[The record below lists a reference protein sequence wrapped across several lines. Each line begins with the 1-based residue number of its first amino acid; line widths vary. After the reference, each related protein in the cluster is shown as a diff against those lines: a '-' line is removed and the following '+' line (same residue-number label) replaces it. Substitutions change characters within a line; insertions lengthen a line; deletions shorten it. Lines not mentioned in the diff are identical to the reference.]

1 MGYLLL
7 ERKMKRS
14 FLATICLFVAA
25 AFAGPYDIEE
35 FAAQDPGSPDEV
47 ITAEFGGELKTI
59 PVEEVSSLQEGRL
72 VVRQK
77 FVDPFGAQPP
87 SYQIYQGAAGDMSS
101 MTALTAPEGTD
112 YSALVKAKL
121 YPRRGMPATDDVEKV
136 YFDGKSVFVPG
147 ATTAIAFIDGSPVQL
162 NSATPASDDAEFAA
176 ADEGAS
182 VAKDEEE
189 CDENDPDCEAEEEE
203 EEEYDV
209 ADDVDNEEAD
219 NRADAAYDASSDV
232 TDRFGIADEVRF
244 WSAVGLAAVFVG
256 SAVMGVLQHSKANE
270 AKDAYDDLSD
280 VEDQLLAEVD
290 KACNFDGKCREAM
303 IQKADLSNGGG
314 YTIAELQKR
323 KKTNKKT
330 QDSYSTAR
338 NIWFGVAGLSLT
350 AAIVLYVW

>member
-1 MGYLLL
+1 
-7 ERKMKRS
+7 MKRS

-35 FAAQDPGSPDEV
+35 FTAQDPGTPDEV
-47 ITAEFGGELKTI
+47 ITAEFGGELKAI
-59 PVEEVSSLQEGRL
+59 PVEEVSALQEGRL

-77 FVDPFGAQPP
+77 FSDPFGQQPT
-87 SYQIYQGAAGDMSS
+87 SYQIYQGSAGDLSS

-147 ATTAIAFIDGSPVQL
+147 ATTAIAFINGDPIQL
-162 NSATPASDDAEFAA
+162 KSATADADAEAAEFAA
-176 ADEGAS
+176 ADSAGGE
-182 VAKDEEE
+182 DEEE
-189 CDENDPDCEAEEEE
+189 CEEDDPECEEEDE
-203 EEEYDV
+203 DEGYDTASDTDATNEA
-209 ADDVDNEEAD
+209 ADQRDL
-219 NRADAAYDASSDV
+219 AAYNASSDV

-244 WSAVGLAAVFVG
+244 WSAIGLAAVFVG
-256 SAVMGVLQHSKANE
+256 SAVMGVIQHSKANE
-270 AKDAYDDLSD
+270 AKEAYDDLND
-280 VEDQLLAEVD
+280 LEKQLIAEVD
-290 KACNFDGKCREAM
+290 NACTGADGKVDGKCKEAV
-303 IQKADLSNGGG
+303 IQMAPLAND
-314 YTIAELQKR
+314 YTIAKLRER

>member
-1 MGYLLL
+1 
-7 ERKMKRS
+7 MKRS

-35 FAAQDPGSPDEV
+35 FAAQDAGSPDDV

-59 PVEEVSSLQEGRL
+59 PVEEVATLQEGRL

-77 FVDPFGAQPP
+77 FTDPFGEQPP
-87 SYQIYQGAAGDMSS
+87 AYQLYQGGAGDLSS
-101 MTALTAPEGTD
+101 MSALTAPEGTD

-147 ATTAIAFIDGSPVQL
+147 ATTAIAFINGSPVQL
-162 NSATPASDDAEFAA
+162 NSATPTNDDDAEFAA

-182 VAKDEEE
+182 GKAEEEE
-189 CDENDPDCEAEEEE
+189 CEEDDPDCEEDEEDED
-203 EEEYDV
+203 YAV
-209 ADDVDNEEAD
+209 ADNADEANEEAD
-219 NRADAAYDASSDV
+219 RRDQAAYDASSDV
-232 TDRFGIADEVRF
+232 TNRFGIADEVRF

-270 AKDAYDDLSD
+270 AKDAYDDLDD
-280 VEDQLLAEVD
+280 VESKLLDEVD
-290 KACNFDGKCREAM
+290 KACNNDGKCREAM

-330 QDSYSTAR
+330 QDSYSMAR
-338 NIWFGVAGLSLT
+338 NIWFGVAGVSLT

>member
-1 MGYLLL
+1 
-7 ERKMKRS
+7 MKRS

-35 FAAQDPGSPDEV
+35 FAAQDPGSPDEM

-59 PVEEVSSLQEGRL
+59 PVEEVATLQEGRL

-77 FVDPFGAQPP
+77 FTDPFGEQPP
-87 SYQIYQGAAGDMSS
+87 AYQIYQGGAGDLSS

-136 YFDGKSVFVPG
+136 YFDGKSVFIPG

-162 NSATPASDDAEFAA
+162 NSATPANDDAEFAA

-182 VAKDEEE
+182 GKAEEEE
-189 CDENDPDCEAEEEE
+189 CEEDDPDCEEEDEDD

-209 ADDVDNEEAD
+209 AGDVDSSNEEAD
-219 NRADAAYDASSDV
+219 NRDQAAYDASSDV
-232 TDRFGIADEVRF
+232 TNRFGVADEVRF

-256 SAVMGVLQHSKANE
+256 SAVMGVLQHMKSNE
-270 AKDAYDDLSD
+270 AKDAYDDLD
-280 VEDQLLAEVD
+280 EVESSILAEVD
-290 KACNFDGKCREAM
+290 RACMDSEGKVVASCRTAVIE
-303 IQKADLSNGGG
+303 KADLGGG

-330 QDSYSTAR
+330 QDSYAMAR

>member
-1 MGYLLL
+1 
-7 ERKMKRS
+7 MKRT
-14 FLATICLFVAA
+14 FIAAICLFVAA
-25 AFAGPYDIEE
+25 AFASPYDIDE
-35 FAAQDPGSPDEV
+35 FTAQDAGSPDEY

-59 PVEEVSSLQEGRL
+59 PVDEVSSLQEGRL

-77 FVDPFGAQPP
+77 FTDPFGAEPP
-87 SYQIYQGAAGDMSS
+87 SYQIYQGAAGDLSS
-101 MTALTAPEGTD
+101 MSALTAPEGTD

-121 YPRRGMPATDDVEKV
+121 YPRRGMPATNDVEKV

-147 ATTAIAFIDGSPVQL
+147 ATSAIAFIDGSPVEL
-162 NSATPASDDAEFAA
+162 KSEKAAEDAAFDDAEA
-176 ADEGAS
+176 GATGA
-182 VAKDEEE
+182 AKDEEE
-189 CDENDPDCEAEEEE
+189 CDEDDEDCEDDED
-203 EEEYDV
+203 EEYDV
-209 ADDVDNEEAD
+209 SDNVDNSEAD
-219 NRADAAYDASSDV
+219 ERDDAAYAASSDV

-256 SAVMGVLQHSKANE
+256 SAVMGVLQHMKANE

-280 VEDQLLAEVD
+280 VEDQLLGEVD

-303 IQKADLSNGGG
+303 IQKADLGNG
-314 YTIAELQKR
+314 YTIAQLQDR

>member
-1 MGYLLL
+1 
-7 ERKMKRS
+7 MKRS

-35 FAAQDPGSPDEV
+35 FTAQDPGTPDEV

-77 FVDPFGAQPP
+77 FSDPFGQQPT
-87 SYQIYQGAAGDMSS
+87 SYQIYQGSAGDLSS

-147 ATTAIAFIDGSPVQL
+147 ATTAIAFINGDPIQL
-162 NSATPASDDAEFAA
+162 KSATADADAEAAEFAA
-176 ADEGAS
+176 ADSAGGE
-182 VAKDEEE
+182 DEEE
-189 CDENDPDCEAEEEE
+189 CEEDDPECEEEDE
-203 EEEYDV
+203 DEGYDTASDTDATNEA
-209 ADDVDNEEAD
+209 ADQRDL
-219 NRADAAYDASSDV
+219 AAYNASSDV

-244 WSAVGLAAVFVG
+244 WSAIGLAAVFVG
-256 SAVMGVLQHSKANE
+256 SAVMGVIQHSKANE
-270 AKDAYDDLSD
+270 AKEAYDDLND
-280 VEDQLLAEVD
+280 LEKQLIAEVD
-290 KACNFDGKCREAM
+290 NACTGADGKVDGKCKEAV
-303 IQKADLSNGGG
+303 IQMAPLAND
-314 YTIAELQKR
+314 YTIAKLRER
-323 KKTNKKT
+323 KKTNTKT
-330 QDSYSTAR
+330 QDSYSPAR

>member
-1 MGYLLL
+1 
-7 ERKMKRS
+7 MKRS

-35 FAAQDPGSPDEV
+35 FTAQDPGTPDEV
-47 ITAEFGGELKTI
+47 ITAEFGGELTTI

-77 FVDPFGAQPP
+77 FSDPFGQQPT
-87 SYQIYQGAAGDMSS
+87 SYQIYQGSAGDLSS

-147 ATTAIAFIDGSPVQL
+147 ATTAIAFINGDPIQL
-162 NSATPASDDAEFAA
+162 KSATADADAEAAEFAA
-176 ADEGAS
+176 ADSAGGE
-182 VAKDEEE
+182 DEEE
-189 CDENDPDCEAEEEE
+189 CEEDDPECEEEDE
-203 EEEYDV
+203 DEGYDTASDTDATNEA
-209 ADDVDNEEAD
+209 ADQRDL
-219 NRADAAYDASSDV
+219 AAYNASSDV

-244 WSAVGLAAVFVG
+244 WSAIGLAAVFVG
-256 SAVMGVLQHSKANE
+256 SAVMGVIQHSKANE
-270 AKDAYDDLSD
+270 AKEAYDDLND
-280 VEDQLLAEVD
+280 LEKQLIAEVD
-290 KACNFDGKCREAM
+290 NACTGADGKVDGKCKEAV
-303 IQKADLSNGGG
+303 IQMAPLAND
-314 YTIAELQKR
+314 YTIAKLRER

>member
-1 MGYLLL
+1 
-7 ERKMKRS
+7 MKRS

-35 FAAQDPGSPDEV
+35 FTAQDPGTPDEV

-59 PVEEVSSLQEGRL
+59 PVEEVSALQEGRL

-77 FVDPFGAQPP
+77 FSDPFGQQPT
-87 SYQIYQGAAGDMSS
+87 SYQIYQGSAGDLSS

-147 ATTAIAFIDGSPVQL
+147 ATTAIAFINGDPIQL
-162 NSATPASDDAEFAA
+162 KSATADADAEAAEFAA
-176 ADEGAS
+176 ADSAGGE
-182 VAKDEEE
+182 DEEE
-189 CDENDPDCEAEEEE
+189 CEEDDPECEEEDE
-203 EEEYDV
+203 GYDTASDTDATNEA
-209 ADDVDNEEAD
+209 ADQRDL
-219 NRADAAYDASSDV
+219 AAYNASSDV

-244 WSAVGLAAVFVG
+244 WSAIGLAAVFVG
-256 SAVMGVLQHSKANE
+256 SAVMGVIQHSKANE
-270 AKDAYDDLSD
+270 AKEAYDDLND
-280 VEDQLLAEVD
+280 LEKQLIAEVD
-290 KACNFDGKCREAM
+290 NACTGADGKVDGKCKEAV
-303 IQKADLSNGGG
+303 IQMAPLAND
-314 YTIAELQKR
+314 YTIAKLQER

>member
-1 MGYLLL
+1 
-7 ERKMKRS
+7 MKRT
-14 FLATICLFVAA
+14 FIAAICLFVAA
-25 AFAGPYDIEE
+25 AFAGPYDIDE
-35 FAAQDPGSPDEV
+35 FIAQDPGTPDDV

-59 PVEEVSSLQEGRL
+59 PVDEVSSLQEGRL

-77 FVDPFGAQPP
+77 FSDPFGEQPT
-87 SYQIYQGAAGDMSS
+87 SYQIYQGGAGDLSS
-101 MTALTAPEGTD
+101 MSALTAPEGTD
-112 YSALVKAKL
+112 YTALVKAKL

-136 YFDGKSVFVPG
+136 YFDGKSVFIPG

-162 NSATPASDDAEFAA
+162 NSAKAAEDAAFADAEAGAA
-176 ADEGAS
+176 AA
-182 VAKDEEE
+182 ANDEEE
-189 CDENDPDCEAEEEE
+189 CDEDDEDCEEEDED
-203 EEEYDV
+203 EYDV
-209 ADDVDNEEAD
+209 AGNVDDTNSEAD
-219 NRADAAYDASSDV
+219 ARDNAGYDASSDV

-256 SAVMGVLQHSKANE
+256 SAVMGVLQHMKANE

-280 VEDQLLAEVD
+280 VESQLIAEVE
-290 KACNFDGKCREAM
+290 KACTSPTEGLDGKCREAM
-303 IQKADLSNGGG
+303 IQKADLGMGNGET
-314 YTIAELQKR
+314 YTIAKLQQR

>member
-1 MGYLLL
+1 
-7 ERKMKRS
+7 MKRS

-35 FAAQDPGSPDEV
+35 FTAQDPGTPDEV

-77 FVDPFGAQPP
+77 FSDPFGQQPT
-87 SYQIYQGAAGDMSS
+87 SYQIYQGSAGDLSS

-147 ATTAIAFIDGSPVQL
+147 ATTAIAFINGDPIQL
-162 NSATPASDDAEFAA
+162 KSATADADAEAAEFAA
-176 ADEGAS
+176 ADSAGGE
-182 VAKDEEE
+182 DEEE
-189 CDENDPDCEAEEEE
+189 CEEDDPECEEEDE
-203 EEEYDV
+203 DEGYDTASDTDATNEA
-209 ADDVDNEEAD
+209 ADQRDL
-219 NRADAAYDASSDV
+219 AAYNASSDV
-232 TDRFGIADEVRF
+232 TDRFGIAEEVRF
-244 WSAVGLAAVFVG
+244 WSAIGLAAVFVG
-256 SAVMGVLQHSKANE
+256 SAVMGVIQHSKANE
-270 AKDAYDDLSD
+270 AKEAYDDLND
-280 VEDQLLAEVD
+280 LEKQLIAEVD
-290 KACNFDGKCREAM
+290 NACTGADGKVDGKCKEAV
-303 IQKADLSNGGG
+303 IQMAPLAND
-314 YTIAELQKR
+314 YTIAKLRER

>member
-1 MGYLLL
+1 
-7 ERKMKRS
+7 MKRS

-35 FAAQDPGSPDEV
+35 FTAQDPGTPDEV

-77 FVDPFGAQPP
+77 FSDPFGQQPT
-87 SYQIYQGAAGDMSS
+87 SYQIYQGSAGDLSS

-112 YSALVKAKL
+112 YSALIKAKL

-147 ATTAIAFIDGSPVQL
+147 ATTAIAFINGDPIQL
-162 NSATPASDDAEFAA
+162 KSATADADAEAAEFAA
-176 ADEGAS
+176 ADSAGGE
-182 VAKDEEE
+182 DEEE
-189 CDENDPDCEAEEEE
+189 CEEDDPECEEEDE
-203 EEEYDV
+203 DEGYDTASDTDATNEA
-209 ADDVDNEEAD
+209 ADQRDL
-219 NRADAAYDASSDV
+219 AAYNASSDV

-244 WSAVGLAAVFVG
+244 WSAIGLAAVFVG
-256 SAVMGVLQHSKANE
+256 SAVMGVIQHSKANE
-270 AKDAYDDLSD
+270 AKEAYDDLND
-280 VEDQLLAEVD
+280 LEKQLIAEVD
-290 KACNFDGKCREAM
+290 NACTGADGKVDGKCKEAV
-303 IQKADLSNGGG
+303 IQMAPLAND
-314 YTIAELQKR
+314 YTIAKLRER

>member
-1 MGYLLL
+1 
-7 ERKMKRS
+7 MKRS

-35 FAAQDPGSPDEV
+35 FAAQDPGSPDDV
-47 ITAEFGGELKTI
+47 ITAEFGGELTTI
-59 PVEEVSSLQEGRL
+59 PVDEVATLQEGRL

-77 FVDPFGAQPP
+77 FTDPFGEQPTA
-87 SYQIYQGAAGDMSS
+87 YQIYQGSAGDLSS
-101 MTALTAPEGTD
+101 MTALTAPDGTD
-112 YSALVKAKL
+112 YTALVKAKL

-147 ATTAIAFIDGSPVQL
+147 ATTAIAFINGDPIQL
-162 NSATPASDDAEFAA
+162 KAANAEAAAEDAEFAA
-176 ADEGAS
+176 ADAGAGP
-182 VAKDEEE
+182 KDEEE
-189 CDENDPDCEAEEEE
+189 CDENDEDCEEEE
-203 EEEYDV
+203 DEGYDV
-209 ADDVDNEEAD
+209 AGDVDSTNEEAD
-219 NRADAAYDASSDV
+219 ERDNAAYGASSDV

-244 WSAVGLAAVFVG
+244 WSAVGLAAVFLG

-280 VEDQLLAEVD
+280 VEDQLLNEVD

-303 IQKADLSNGGG
+303 IQKADLGNG
-314 YTIAELQKR
+314 YTIAQLQER

>member
-1 MGYLLL
+1 
-7 ERKMKRS
+7 MKRS

-35 FAAQDPGSPDEV
+35 FTAQDPGSPDEV

-59 PVEEVSSLQEGRL
+59 PVDEVSSLQEGRL

-77 FVDPFGAQPP
+77 FTDPFGEQPTA
-87 SYQIYQGAAGDMSS
+87 YQIYQGSAGDLSS
-101 MTALTAPEGTD
+101 MSALTAPEGTD
-112 YSALVKAKL
+112 YTALVKAKL

-136 YFDGKSVFVPG
+136 YFDGKSVFIPG
-147 ATTAIAFIDGSPVQL
+147 ATTAIAFINGDPIQL
-162 NSATPASDDAEFAA
+162 KSATAEDAEFAA
-176 ADEGAS
+176 ADAGAGP
-182 VAKDEEE
+182 KDDEEE
-189 CDENDPDCEAEEEE
+189 CDENDPDCEEEEE
-203 EEEYDV
+203 EDEGYDV
-209 ADDVDNEEAD
+209 AENVDNSEAD
-219 NRADAAYDASSDV
+219 RRDDAAYSASSDV

-256 SAVMGVLQHSKANE
+256 SAIMGVIQHSKANE

-280 VEDQLLAEVD
+280 VEDQLLGEVD

-303 IQKADLSNGGG
+303 IQKADLGNG
-314 YTIAELQKR
+314 YTIAELQAR

>member
-1 MGYLLL
+1 
-7 ERKMKRS
+7 MKRT
-14 FLATICLFVAA
+14 FIAAICLFVAA
-25 AFAGPYDIEE
+25 AFAGPYDIDE
-35 FAAQDPGSPDEV
+35 FIAQDPGTPDDV

-59 PVEEVSSLQEGRL
+59 PVDEVSSLQEGRL

-77 FVDPFGAQPP
+77 FSDPFGEQPT
-87 SYQIYQGAAGDMSS
+87 SYQIYQGGAGDLSS
-101 MTALTAPEGTD
+101 MSALSAPEGTD
-112 YSALVKAKL
+112 YTALVKAKL

-136 YFDGKSVFVPG
+136 YFDGKSVFIPG

-162 NSATPASDDAEFAA
+162 TSAKAAEDAAFDDAEAGAATAA
-176 ADEGAS
+176 AS
-182 VAKDEEE
+182 DEEE
-189 CDENDPDCEAEEEE
+189 CDEDDEECEEDEDED
-203 EEEYDV
+203 YDV
-209 ADDVDNEEAD
+209 ASNVDNSEAD
-219 NRADAAYDASSDV
+219 ARDNSAYDASSDV

-256 SAVMGVLQHSKANE
+256 SAVMGVLQHMKANE

-280 VEDQLLAEVD
+280 VEDQLLGEVD

-303 IQKADLSNGGG
+303 IQKADLGNG

-323 KKTNKKT
+323 KKTNKNT

>member
-1 MGYLLL
+1 
-7 ERKMKRS
+7 MKRS

-35 FAAQDPGSPDEV
+35 FTAQDPGTPDEV

-77 FVDPFGAQPP
+77 FSDPFGQQPT
-87 SYQIYQGAAGDMSS
+87 SYQIYQGSAGDLSS

-147 ATTAIAFIDGSPVQL
+147 ATTAIAFINGDPIQL
-162 NSATPASDDAEFAA
+162 KSATADADAEAAEFAA
-176 ADEGAS
+176 ADSAGGE
-182 VAKDEEE
+182 DEEE
-189 CDENDPDCEAEEEE
+189 CEEDDPECEEEDE
-203 EEEYDV
+203 DEGYDTASDTDATNEA
-209 ADDVDNEEAD
+209 ADQRDL
-219 NRADAAYDASSDV
+219 AAYNASSDV

-244 WSAVGLAAVFVG
+244 WSAIGLAAVFVG
-256 SAVMGVLQHSKANE
+256 SAVMGVIQHSKANE
-270 AKDAYDDLSD
+270 AKEAYDDLND
-280 VEDQLLAEVD
+280 LEKQLIAEVD
-290 KACNFDGKCREAM
+290 NACTGADGKVDGKCKEAV
-303 IQKADLSNGGG
+303 IQMAPLAND
-314 YTIAELQKR
+314 YTIAKLRER

-338 NIWFGVAGLSLT
+338 NIWFGMAGLSLT

>member
-1 MGYLLL
+1 
-7 ERKMKRS
+7 MKRS

-35 FAAQDPGSPDEV
+35 FAAQDAGSPDEV
-47 ITAEFGGELKTI
+47 ITAEFGGELTTI
-59 PVEEVSSLQEGRL
+59 PVDEVATLQDGRL

-77 FVDPFGAQPP
+77 FTDPFGEQPTA
-87 SYQIYQGAAGDMSS
+87 YQIYQGSAGDLSS

-112 YSALVKAKL
+112 YTALVKAKL

-147 ATTAIAFIDGSPVQL
+147 ATTAIAFINGDPIQL
-162 NSATPASDDAEFAA
+162 KAANADAAAEDAEFAA
-176 ADEGAS
+176 ADAGAG
-182 VAKDEEE
+182 AKDDEEE
-189 CDENDPDCEAEEEE
+189 CDENDEDCEEEDEDE
-203 EEEYDV
+203 GYDV
-209 ADDVDNEEAD
+209 AGDVDNTEAD
-219 NRADAAYDASSDV
+219 NRDNAAYDASSDV

-244 WSAVGLAAVFVG
+244 WSAVGLAAVFLG
-256 SAVMGVLQHSKANE
+256 SAVMGVIQHSKANE

-280 VEDQLLAEVD
+280 VEDQLLGEVD

-303 IQKADLSNGGG
+303 IQKADLGNG

-323 KKTNKKT
+323 KKTNKDT
-330 QDSYSTAR
+330 QDSYAMAR

>member
-1 MGYLLL
+1 
-7 ERKMKRS
+7 MKRS

-35 FAAQDPGSPDEV
+35 FTAQDPGSPDEV

-59 PVEEVSSLQEGRL
+59 PVDEVSSLQEGRL

-77 FVDPFGAQPP
+77 FTDPFGEQPTA
-87 SYQIYQGAAGDMSS
+87 YQIYQGSAGDLSS
-101 MTALTAPEGTD
+101 MSALTAPEGTD

-136 YFDGKSVFVPG
+136 YFDGKSVFIPG
-147 ATTAIAFIDGSPVQL
+147 ATTAIAFINGDPIQL
-162 NSATPASDDAEFAA
+162 KSATADAAAEDAEFAA
-176 ADEGAS
+176 ADAGAGP
-182 VAKDEEE
+182 KDEEEEE
-189 CDENDPDCEAEEEE
+189 CDENDPDCEEEEE
-203 EEEYDV
+203 EDEGYDV
-209 ADDVDNEEAD
+209 ASDVDNSEAD
-219 NRADAAYDASSDV
+219 SRDDAAYDASSDV

-256 SAVMGVLQHSKANE
+256 SAVMGVIQHSKANE

-280 VEDQLLAEVD
+280 VEDQLLGEVD

-303 IQKADLSNGGG
+303 IQKADLGNG

>member
-1 MGYLLL
+1 
-7 ERKMKRS
+7 MKRS

-35 FAAQDPGSPDEV
+35 FTAQDPGTPDEV

-77 FVDPFGAQPP
+77 FSDPFGQQPT
-87 SYQIYQGAAGDMSS
+87 SYQIYRGSAGDLSS

-147 ATTAIAFIDGSPVQL
+147 ATTAIAFINGDPIQL
-162 NSATPASDDAEFAA
+162 KSATADADAEAAEFAA
-176 ADEGAS
+176 ADSAGGE
-182 VAKDEEE
+182 DEEE
-189 CDENDPDCEAEEEE
+189 CEEDDPECEEEDE
-203 EEEYDV
+203 DEGYDTASDTDATNEA
-209 ADDVDNEEAD
+209 ADQRDL
-219 NRADAAYDASSDV
+219 AAYNASSDV

-244 WSAVGLAAVFVG
+244 WSAIGLAAVFVG
-256 SAVMGVLQHSKANE
+256 SAVMGVIQHSKANE
-270 AKDAYDDLSD
+270 AKEAYDDLND
-280 VEDQLLAEVD
+280 LEKQLIAEVD
-290 KACNFDGKCREAM
+290 NACTGADGKVDGKCKEAV
-303 IQKADLSNGGG
+303 IQMAPLAND
-314 YTIAELQKR
+314 YTIAKLRER

>member
-1 MGYLLL
+1 
-7 ERKMKRS
+7 MKRS

-35 FAAQDPGSPDEV
+35 FAAQDAGSPDEV

-77 FVDPFGAQPP
+77 FTDPFGEQPP
-87 SYQIYQGAAGDMSS
+87 SYQIYQGGAGDLSS
-101 MTALTAPEGTD
+101 MSALTAPEGTD
-112 YSALVKAKL
+112 YSALIKAKL

-136 YFDGKSVFVPG
+136 YFDGKSVFIPG
-147 ATTAIAFIDGSPVQL
+147 ATTAIAFINGSPVQL
-162 NSATPASDDAEFAA
+162 NSATPANDDAEFAA

-182 VAKDEEE
+182 GK
-189 CDENDPDCEAEEEE
+189 AEEEE
-203 EEEYDV
+203 ECEEDDPDCEEEDEDEDYEV
-209 ADDVDNEEAD
+209 ADNSDEANEEAD
-219 NRADAAYDASSDV
+219 RRDQAAYDASSDV
-232 TDRFGIADEVRF
+232 TNRFGIADEVRF

-256 SAVMGVLQHSKANE
+256 TAVMGVLQHSKSNE
-270 AKDAYDDLSD
+270 AKDAYDDLDDIEKSILD
-280 VEDQLLAEVD
+280 EVD
-290 KACNFDGKCREAM
+290 KACTDSEGKVAASCRTAVIE
-303 IQKADLSNGGG
+303 KADLGGG

-330 QDSYSTAR
+330 QDSYAMAR

>member
-1 MGYLLL
+1 
-7 ERKMKRS
+7 MKRS

-35 FAAQDPGSPDEV
+35 FTAQDPGTPDEV

-77 FVDPFGAQPP
+77 FSDPFGQQPT
-87 SYQIYQGAAGDMSS
+87 SYQIYQGSAGDLSS

-147 ATTAIAFIDGSPVQL
+147 ATTAIAFINGDPIQL
-162 NSATPASDDAEFAA
+162 KSATADADAEAAEFAA
-176 ADEGAS
+176 ADSAGGE
-182 VAKDEEE
+182 DEEE
-189 CDENDPDCEAEEEE
+189 CEEDDPECEEEDE
-203 EEEYDV
+203 DEGYDTASDTDATNEA
-209 ADDVDNEEAD
+209 ADQRDL
-219 NRADAAYDASSDV
+219 AAYNASSDV

-244 WSAVGLAAVFVG
+244 WSAIGLAAVFVG
-256 SAVMGVLQHSKANE
+256 SAVMGVIQHSKANE
-270 AKDAYDDLSD
+270 AKEAYDDLND
-280 VEDQLLAEVD
+280 LEKQLIAEVD
-290 KACNFDGKCREAM
+290 NACTGADGKVDGKCKEAV
-303 IQKADLSNGGG
+303 IQMAPLAND
-314 YTIAELQKR
+314 YTIAKLRER

>member
-1 MGYLLL
+1 
-7 ERKMKRS
+7 MKRS
-14 FLATICLFVAA
+14 FIATICLFVAA

-35 FAAQDPGSPDEV
+35 FAAQDAGSPDEV

-59 PVEEVSSLQEGRL
+59 PVEEVATLQEGRL

-77 FVDPFGAQPP
+77 FTDPFGEQPP
-87 SYQIYQGAAGDMSS
+87 AYQIYQGGAGDLSS
-101 MTALTAPEGTD
+101 LTALTAPEGPD
-112 YSALVKAKL
+112 YTALVKAKF

-147 ATTAIAFIDGSPVQL
+147 ATTAIAFINGDPVQL
-162 NSATPASDDAEFAA
+162 KAANADAAAEDAEFAA
-176 ADEGAS
+176 ADAGAGP
-182 VAKDEEE
+182 KDDEEE
-189 CDENDPDCEAEEEE
+189 CDENDEECEDEEEE
-203 EEEYDV
+203 DEDYDV
-209 ADDVDNEEAD
+209 ASNVDNSEAD
-219 NRADAAYDASSDV
+219 ERDNAAYDASSNV

-270 AKDAYDDLSD
+270 AKDAYDDLED
-280 VEDQLLAEVD
+280 VEKKLIGEVD
-290 KACNFDGKCREAM
+290 KACNYDGKCREAM
-303 IQKADLSNGGG
+303 IQKADLGNG
-314 YTIAELQKR
+314 YTIAQLQAR

>member
-1 MGYLLL
+1 
-7 ERKMKRS
+7 MKRS

-35 FAAQDPGSPDEV
+35 FAAQDAGSPDDV
-47 ITAEFGGELKTI
+47 ITAEFGGELTTI
-59 PVEEVSSLQEGRL
+59 PVDEVASLQEGRL

-77 FVDPFGAQPP
+77 FTDPFGEQPTA
-87 SYQIYQGAAGDMSS
+87 YQIYQGSAGDLSS

-112 YSALVKAKL
+112 YTALVKAKL

-136 YFDGKSVFVPG
+136 YLDGKSVFVPG
-147 ATTAIAFIDGSPVQL
+147 ATTAIAFINGDPIQL
-162 NSATPASDDAEFAA
+162 KSANADAAAEDAEFAA
-176 ADEGAS
+176 ADAGAGP
-182 VAKDEEE
+182 KDEEEE
-189 CDENDPDCEAEEEE
+189 CDENDPDCEEEEE
-203 EEEYDV
+203 DEGYDV
-209 ADDVDNEEAD
+209 AGDVDSTNEEAD
-219 NRADAAYDASSDV
+219 ERDNAAYGASSDV

-244 WSAVGLAAVFVG
+244 WSAVGLAAVFLG

-280 VEDQLLAEVD
+280 VEDQLLNEVD

-303 IQKADLSNGGG
+303 IQKADLGNG
-314 YTIAELQKR
+314 YTIAQLQER
-323 KKTNKKT
+323 KKTNKNT

>member
-1 MGYLLL
+1 
-7 ERKMKRS
+7 MKRT
-14 FLATICLFVAA
+14 FIAAICLFVAA
-25 AFAGPYDIEE
+25 AFASPYDIEE
-35 FAAQDPGSPDEV
+35 FIAQDPGSPDDV

-59 PVEEVSSLQEGRL
+59 PVDEVASLQEGRL

-77 FVDPFGAQPP
+77 YSDPFGEQPT
-87 SYQIYQGAAGDMSS
+87 SYQIYQGSAGDLSS
-101 MTALTAPEGTD
+101 MSALSAPEGTD
-112 YSALVKAKL
+112 YTALVKAKF

-147 ATTAIAFIDGSPVQL
+147 ATSVIAFINGSPVEL
-162 NSATPASDDAEFAA
+162 KSEKAAEDAAFDDAEAGAATAA
-176 ADEGAS
+176 AS
-182 VAKDEEE
+182 DEEE
-189 CDENDPDCEAEEEE
+189 CDEDDEDCEEEE
-203 EEEYDV
+203 DEEEYDV
-209 ADDVDNEEAD
+209 ADNVDNSEAD
-219 NRADAAYDASSDV
+219 ARDNAAYDASSDV

-256 SAVMGVLQHSKANE
+256 SAVMGVIQHMKSNE

-280 VEDQLLAEVD
+280 VEDQLLGEVD

-303 IQKADLSNGGG
+303 IQKADLGNG

-323 KKTNKKT
+323 KKTNKDT
-330 QDSYSTAR
+330 QDSYATAR

>member
-1 MGYLLL
+1 
-7 ERKMKRS
+7 MKRS
-14 FLATICLFVAA
+14 FLAMICLCVAA

-35 FAAQDPGSPDEV
+35 FTAQDPGSPDDV

-59 PVEEVSSLQEGRL
+59 PVEEVATLQEGRMA
-72 VVRQK
+72 VRQK

-87 SYQIYQGAAGDMSS
+87 AYQIYQGGAGDVSS
-101 MTALTAPEGTD
+101 LTALTAPEGTD

-136 YFDGKSVFVPG
+136 YFDGKSIFIPG
-147 ATTAIAFIDGSPVQL
+147 ATTAIAFIDGAPVQL
-162 NSATPASDDAEFAA
+162 NSAVPTPNEDDEFADAEAGAA
-176 ADEGAS
+176 AAP
-182 VAKDEEE
+182 AEEE
-189 CDENDPDCEAEEEE
+189 CDENDPDCEEEEDE
-203 EEEYDV
+203 DEGYDV
-209 ADDVDNEEAD
+209 AGDVDNEEAD
-219 NRADAAYDASSDV
+219 NRDNAAYNASSDV

-256 SAVMGVLQHSKANE
+256 SAVMGVLQHSKSNE

-280 VEDQLLAEVD
+280 VEDQLMKQVNE
-290 KACNFDGKCREAM
+290 ACNGDGKCIEAM
-303 IQKADLSNGGG
+303 VQKADLSNGGG
-314 YTIAELQKR
+314 YTIAQLQAR

-330 QDSYSTAR
+330 QDSYATAR

>member
-1 MGYLLL
+1 
-7 ERKMKRS
+7 MKRS
-14 FLATICLFVAA
+14 FLATICLLVAA

-35 FAAQDPGSPDEV
+35 FTAQDPGTPDEV

-77 FVDPFGAQPP
+77 FSDPFGQQPT
-87 SYQIYQGAAGDMSS
+87 SYQIYQGSAGDLSS

-112 YSALVKAKL
+112 YSALIKAKL

-147 ATTAIAFIDGSPVQL
+147 ATTAIAFINGDPIQL
-162 NSATPASDDAEFAA
+162 KSATADADAEAAEFAA
-176 ADEGAS
+176 ADSAGGE
-182 VAKDEEE
+182 DEEE
-189 CDENDPDCEAEEEE
+189 CEEDDPECEEEDE
-203 EEEYDV
+203 DEGYDTASDTDATNEA
-209 ADDVDNEEAD
+209 ADQRDL
-219 NRADAAYDASSDV
+219 AAYNASSDV

-244 WSAVGLAAVFVG
+244 WSAIGLAAVFVG
-256 SAVMGVLQHSKANE
+256 SAVMGVIQHSKANE
-270 AKDAYDDLSD
+270 AKEAYDDLND
-280 VEDQLLAEVD
+280 LEKQLIAEVD
-290 KACNFDGKCREAM
+290 NACTGADGKVDGKCKEAV
-303 IQKADLSNGGG
+303 IQMAPLAND
-314 YTIAELQKR
+314 YTIAKLRER

>member
-1 MGYLLL
+1 
-7 ERKMKRS
+7 MKRS

-35 FAAQDPGSPDEV
+35 FAAQDAGSPDDV
-47 ITAEFGGELKTI
+47 ITAEFGGELTTI
-59 PVEEVSSLQEGRL
+59 PVDEVASLQEGRL

-77 FVDPFGAQPP
+77 FTDPFGEQPTA
-87 SYQIYQGAAGDMSS
+87 YQIYQGSAGDLSS

-112 YSALVKAKL
+112 YTALVKAKL

-147 ATTAIAFIDGSPVQL
+147 ATTAIAFINGDPIQL
-162 NSATPASDDAEFAA
+162 KSANADAAAEDAEFAA
-176 ADEGAS
+176 ADAGAGP
-182 VAKDEEE
+182 KDEEEEE
-189 CDENDPDCEAEEEE
+189 CDENDEECEEEDE
-203 EEEYDV
+203 DEGYDV
-209 ADDVDNEEAD
+209 AGDVDNTEAD
-219 NRADAAYDASSDV
+219 NRDNAAYDASSDV

-244 WSAVGLAAVFVG
+244 WSAVGLAAVFLG
-256 SAVMGVLQHSKANE
+256 SAVMGVIQHSKANE

-280 VEDQLLAEVD
+280 VEDQLLGEVD

-303 IQKADLSNGGG
+303 IQKADLGNG

-323 KKTNKKT
+323 KKTNKDT
-330 QDSYSTAR
+330 QDSYAMAR

>member
-1 MGYLLL
+1 
-7 ERKMKRS
+7 MKRS

-25 AFAGPYDIEE
+25 VFAGPYDIEE
-35 FAAQDPGSPDEV
+35 FTAQDPGNPDEV

-77 FVDPFGAQPP
+77 FSDPFGQQPT
-87 SYQIYQGAAGDMSS
+87 SYQIYQGTAGDLSS
-101 MTALTAPEGTD
+101 LTALTAPEGTD

-147 ATTAIAFIDGSPVQL
+147 ATTAIAFINGDPVQL
-162 NSATPASDDAEFAA
+162 KSPNADAAAEDAEFAA
-176 ADEGAS
+176 ADAGGG
-182 VAKDEEE
+182 DEEE
-189 CDENDPDCEAEEEE
+189 ECEEDDPDCEEEDEE
-203 EEEYDV
+203 DSYDV
-209 ADDVDNEEAD
+209 ADNVDATNEAAD
-219 NRADAAYDASSDV
+219 NRDNAAYNASSDV

-244 WSAVGLAAVFVG
+244 WSAIGLAAVFVG
-256 SAVMGVLQHSKANE
+256 SAIMGVIQHSKANE
-270 AKDAYDDLSD
+270 AKDAYDDLND
-280 VEDQLLAEVD
+280 LEKQVMAEVD
-290 KACNFDGKCREAM
+290 KACTDAEGKVDGKCRTAVVEMAP
-303 IQKADLSNGGG
+303 IAND
-314 YTIAELQKR
+314 YTIAKLRER

-330 QDSYSTAR
+330 QDSYTTAR

>member
-1 MGYLLL
+1 
-7 ERKMKRS
+7 MKRS
-14 FLATICLFVAA
+14 FIATICLFVAA

-35 FAAQDPGSPDEV
+35 FAAQDAGSPDEV
-47 ITAEFGGELKTI
+47 ITAEFGGELTVI
-59 PVEEVSSLQEGRL
+59 PVDEVATLQEGRL

-77 FVDPFGAQPP
+77 FTDPFGEQPTA
-87 SYQIYQGAAGDMSS
+87 YQIYQGSAGDLSS
-101 MTALTAPEGTD
+101 LTALTAPEGTD
-112 YSALVKAKL
+112 YTALVKAKL

-147 ATTAIAFIDGSPVQL
+147 ATTAIAFINGDPVQL
-162 NSATPASDDAEFAA
+162 KAANADAAAEDAEFAA
-176 ADEGAS
+176 ADAGAGP
-182 VAKDEEE
+182 KDDEEE
-189 CDENDPDCEAEEEE
+189 CDENDEDCEDEEEE
-203 EEEYDV
+203 DEGYDV
-209 ADDVDNEEAD
+209 ASDVDNTEAD
-219 NRADAAYDASSDV
+219 NRDNAAYDASSDV

-270 AKDAYDDLSD
+270 AKDAYDDLED
-280 VEDQLLAEVD
+280 VEKKLINEVD
-290 KACNFDGKCREAM
+290 KACNYDGKCREAM
-303 IQKADLSNGGG
+303 IQKADLGNG
-314 YTIAELQKR
+314 YTIAQLQAR

>member
-1 MGYLLL
+1 
-7 ERKMKRS
+7 MKRS

-35 FAAQDPGSPDEV
+35 FAAQDPGSPDDV
-47 ITAEFGGELKTI
+47 ITAEFGGELTTI
-59 PVEEVSSLQEGRL
+59 PVDEVATRQEGRL

-77 FVDPFGAQPP
+77 FTDPFGEQPTA
-87 SYQIYQGAAGDMSS
+87 YQIYQGSAGDLSS
-101 MTALTAPEGTD
+101 MTALTAPDGTD
-112 YSALVKAKL
+112 YTALVKAKL

-147 ATTAIAFIDGSPVQL
+147 ATTAIAFINGDPIQL
-162 NSATPASDDAEFAA
+162 KAANAEAAAEDAEFAA
-176 ADEGAS
+176 ADAGAGP
-182 VAKDEEE
+182 KDEEE
-189 CDENDPDCEAEEEE
+189 CDENDEDCEEEE
-203 EEEYDV
+203 DEGYDV
-209 ADDVDNEEAD
+209 AGDVDSTNEEAD
-219 NRADAAYDASSDV
+219 ERDNAAYGASSDV

-244 WSAVGLAAVFVG
+244 WSAVGLAAVFLG

-280 VEDQLLAEVD
+280 VEDQLLNEVD

-303 IQKADLSNGGG
+303 IQKADLGNG
-314 YTIAELQKR
+314 YTIAQLQER

>member
-1 MGYLLL
+1 
-7 ERKMKRS
+7 MKRT
-14 FLATICLFVAA
+14 FIAAICLFVAA
-25 AFAGPYDIEE
+25 AFAGPYDIDE
-35 FAAQDPGSPDEV
+35 FIAQDPGTPDDV

-59 PVEEVSSLQEGRL
+59 PVDEVSSLQEGRL

-77 FVDPFGAQPP
+77 FSDPFGEQPT
-87 SYQIYQGAAGDMSS
+87 SYQIYQGGAGDLSS
-101 MTALTAPEGTD
+101 MSALSAPEGTD
-112 YSALVKAKL
+112 YTALVKAKL

-136 YFDGKSVFVPG
+136 YFDGKSVFIPG

-162 NSATPASDDAEFAA
+162 TSAKAAEDAAFDDAEAGAATAA
-176 ADEGAS
+176 ASE
-182 VAKDEEE
+182 EEE
-189 CDENDPDCEAEEEE
+189 CDEDDEECEEEE
-203 EEEYDV
+203 DEDYDV
-209 ADDVDNEEAD
+209 ASNVDNSEAD
-219 NRADAAYDASSDV
+219 ARDNSAYDASSDV

-256 SAVMGVLQHSKANE
+256 SAVMGVLQHMKANE

-280 VEDQLLAEVD
+280 VEDQLLGEVD

-303 IQKADLSNGGG
+303 IQKADLGNG

-323 KKTNKKT
+323 KKTNKNT

>member
-1 MGYLLL
+1 
-7 ERKMKRS
+7 MKRS

-35 FAAQDPGSPDEV
+35 FTAQDPGSPDEV

-59 PVEEVSSLQEGRL
+59 PVDEVSSLQEGRL

-77 FVDPFGAQPP
+77 FTDPFGEQPTA
-87 SYQIYQGAAGDMSS
+87 YQIYQGSAGDLSS
-101 MTALTAPEGTD
+101 MSALTAPEGTD
-112 YSALVKAKL
+112 YTALVKAKL

-136 YFDGKSVFVPG
+136 YFDGKSVFIPG
-147 ATTAIAFIDGSPVQL
+147 ATTAIAFINGDPVQL
-162 NSATPASDDAEFAA
+162 KSANADAAAEDAEFAA
-176 ADEGAS
+176 ADAGAGP
-182 VAKDEEE
+182 KDEEEEE
-189 CDENDPDCEAEEEE
+189 CDENDPDCEEEEE
-203 EEEYDV
+203 EDEGYDV
-209 ADDVDNEEAD
+209 ASDVDNSEAD
-219 NRADAAYDASSDV
+219 SRDDAAYDASSDV

-256 SAVMGVLQHSKANE
+256 SAVMGVIQHSKANE

-280 VEDQLLAEVD
+280 VEDQLLGEVD

-303 IQKADLSNGGG
+303 IQKADLGNG